1 MIKPDGIKRG
11 LIGSIISRY
20 ESKTLKILDCQMVRA
35 KKDQLERH
43 YAEHIGKD
51 FFVNLITFMMSGPI
65 IIMLLEGEN
74 AISVVR
80 KLHGATDPKDAD
92 PGTIRGDYAY
102 HTTENLVHASDSK
115 ESVEREIKI
124 WLKKEF

>member
-11 LIGSIISRY
+11 LVGSITSRY
-20 ESKTLKILDCQMVRA
+20 ENKNLKILACQMVRA
-35 KKDQLERH
+35 TKDQLEKH

-51 FFVNLITFMMSGPI
+51 FFEKLIDFMISGPL

-80 KLHGATDPKDAD
+80 KLHGATDPNDAA

-115 ESVEREIKI
+115 ESAQREIKI
-124 WLKKEF
+124 WFDEE